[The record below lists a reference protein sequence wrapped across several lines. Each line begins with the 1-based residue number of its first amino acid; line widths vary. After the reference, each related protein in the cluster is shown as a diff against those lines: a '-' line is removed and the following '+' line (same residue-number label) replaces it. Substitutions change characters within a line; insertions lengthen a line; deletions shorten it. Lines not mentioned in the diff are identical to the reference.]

1 MLDAHVWVRQQ
12 FGTAVGASASAH
24 SKRKALTGQLFDEV
38 RAVEAQFFLCD
49 DFLAQ
54 FALAG
59 EMGDS
64 PTAAGVR
71 RK

>member
-1 MLDAHVWVRQQ
+1 MHICGLRQQ
-12 FGTAVGASASAH
+12 FGTSASAR
-24 SKRKALTGQLFDEV
+24 SKRKALTGQLSDEV

-49 DFLAQ
+49 DFLTQ

-64 PTAAGVR
+64 PTTAGVR
-71 RK
+71 GK